1 MTTGNLYSQRL
12 ARLVDEARSVEVAAL
27 DGAGL
32 SQVRGLVIPAFIRIL
47 EEAIETLSRLETELG
62 EVAHDALSPIGLP
75 AAEEAE
81 GLGNLSYVVRG
92 ELERRLA
99 AFDRLTDSS
108 GSNDGSALWAHLE
121 ALEWAQHE
129 LIRGLCAVESQLAR
143 ALGTPAATGHVDLLE
158 ESLAVRELAAGLRGD
173 LAAISEQDANGLARS
188 LQAAGESLI
197 RLTERTGFGR
207 LRALDRRMAR
217 QLHGQIVDWLHHPAP
232 NPEEGVHLWQEVQ
245 NFSVLLHDISRRS
258 ELVTHDLSVLSEV
271 IDLLAG
277 VNPQEPPPGRVV
289 ERLHRLSGLDDELDS
304 LLRGRTRS
312 RGIEGRVQHLYASL
326 RSRWSRDSQLDP
338 LREVAAHA

>member
-1 MTTGNLYSQRL
+1 MTTGNPYSQHF

-47 EEAIETLSRLETELG
+47 EEAIETLARLETDLG
-62 EVAHDALSPIGLP
+62 EVAQDALSPVDLP
-75 AAEEAE
+75 AARDAE

-99 AFDRLTDSS
+99 AFDRLPEP
-108 GSNDGSALWAHLE
+108 GDGGDLWTHLE

-129 LIRGLCAVESQLAR
+129 LIRGLCAVEEQLSR
-143 ALGTPAATGHVDLLE
+143 ALGTRAATGHVDLLE

-173 LAAISEQDANGLARS
+173 LAAISKQDANGLARS

-217 QLHGQIVDWLHHPAP
+217 QLHRQIVDWLHHPAP

-277 VNPQEPPPGRVV
+277 VNPQEPPPDRVID
-289 ERLHRLSGLDDELDS
+289 RLRRLAGLDDELDS
-304 LLRGRTRS
+304 LLRSRTRS
-312 RGIEGRVQHLYASL
+312 RGIEGRVRHLYASL
-326 RSRWSRDSQLDP
+326 RSRWSRDSQRDP